1 MMNKELFD
9 KVDEILKKDVK
20 HLVEADGGRIKLHS
34 VEDNKVYVEMY
45 GACKHCAAIQYT
57 LKGSV
62 ERILKMKIP
71 EIKSVELKK

>member
-1 MMNKELFD
+1 MNNDLFN

-34 VEDNKVYVEMY
+34 VVDNKVFVEMY
-45 GACKHCAAIQYT
+45 GACKHCPAIQYT

-62 ERILKMKIP
+62 ERIIKMKIP
-71 EIKSVELKK
+71 EIKSVELMR

>member
-1 MMNKELFD
+1 MDNDLYN

-34 VEDNKVYVEMY
+34 VEGNKVYVEMF

-62 ERILKMKIP
+62 EKILKMKIP
-71 EIKSVELKK
+71 EISSVELRK